1 MKTNCKK
8 WKYLL
13 YITAVMTAFA
23 SIPFNT
29 QAADLQVRMM
39 DVTDKKQEA
48 TSDKMNSADNRNTLA
63 VTAGAADILDSKVI
77 NAGIPDADAPK
88 AANTNNSRT
97 NVSTKSEALTAFT
110 KSLMV

>member
-8 WKYLL
+8 WKCLL

-88 AANTNNSRT
+88 AANTNNSR
-97 NVSTKSEALTAFT
+97 
-110 KSLMV
+110 